1 MDAVGYYGKDG
12 KALYTPVVPKRLAD
26 TRTTGKVPAGGTTTV
41 PGVPAGAVGAV
52 LNLTATESTGAG
64 FLTAYGFGSARPE
77 ASSLQTLPGLTIP
90 NHVTTPVADGKVSV
104 YNGQWGGP
112 NHVIA
117 DLLGYF
123 TQG

>member
-1 MDAVGYYGKDG
+1 M
-12 KALYTPVVPKRLAD
+12 
-26 TRTTGKVPAGGTTTV
+26 
-41 PGVPAGAVGAV
+41 

-64 FLTAYGFGSARPE
+64 FLTAHAFGSARPE
-77 ASSLQTLPGLTIP
+77 ASSLQTLPGLTVS
-90 NHVTTPVADGKVSV
+90 NHVTTPVADGRISV
-104 YNGQWGGP
+104 YNSQWGGP